1 MTCKAQHFPHFPRS
15 QKEQILKH
23 GPDFTLSPLRLS
35 LICMLGCVCILYNAK
50 GNRKVRQFSGMFGP
64 KQRPVLLFV
73 VCRLRPLML
82 PPVLFSW
89 WSAKLSADV
98 SPTQWKHSLMALG
111 TSRFCSYGK
120 RKNWR
125 ERMIFWIGLISFW
138 AFWKCWNREENYIRP
153 IHLSHTASHVSHLQN
168 NFLFKWEKCKYV
180 NKWTNTVL

>member
-15 QKEQILKH
+15 QKEQIPKH
-23 GPDFTLSPLRLS
+23 NPDFILSPLRLS

-50 GNRKVRQFSGMFGP
+50 GKRKVRQFSGMFGP

-82 PPVLFSW
+82 PPVLFWW

-125 ERMIFWIGLISFW
+125 ERMNFWIGLISFW

-168 NFLFKWEKCKYV
+168 NFLFKWEKYKYV